1 MLFAMFNFY
10 YFILAL
16 KKKSKHSQNYLFRFT
31 ASVTIAMVNN
41 RMRLRE
47 VLAQN

>member
-1 MLFAMFNFY
+1 MFNFY

-16 KKKSKHSQNYLFRFT
+16 KKKSKESQNYLFRLT
-31 ASVTIAMVNN
+31 GSVTIAMVNN
-41 RMRLRE
+41 EMSSRE